1 MVAKLSLIVLILAGH
16 AYPAKGQELNST
28 PFRPAEVL
36 LKQGLELV
44 DHDRF
49 DEAIA
54 IFRKAIA
61 IAPGY
66 LRAHVEY
73 IRTQAYFQEAYN
85 DVRIEYEALMANEPD
100 NPIYPIALVLG
111 AGNATSNRINRDRY
125 EKVVA
130 LAPDWMWGH
139 YAKAQLLSKDP
150 EAAAVELL
158 KAIEKDPTASEPY
171 KI

>member
-16 AYPAKGQELNST
+16 VYPAKGHELNST

-73 IRTQAYFQEAYN
+73 IRTQSYFLEAYN

-111 AGNATSNRINRDRY
+111 AAKATLNPIKRGRS

-130 LAPDWMWGH
+130 LAPDWMRGPYSKLHCLATIWKLG
-139 YAKAQLLSKDP
+139 QLNWHK
-150 EAAAVELL
+150 L
-158 KAIEKDPTASEPY
+158 KH
-171 KI
+171 